1 MASCAVELVEQHSRA
16 ACTAGTS
23 YGCASDTAV
32 WTSCRGRF
40 RCAGGPEFA
49 CGYPPGKPRY
59 SCRCDGADDWLVAS
73 TRPRGARHSGARV
86 AVCLFGQTRDHF
98 AGGERSVHAQM
109 RSTILNATALG
120 VPVDVFVDTWAET
133 WGRDERGGRVDINW
147 HAEFGK
153 PLVALTVERTP
164 PDASLLLNGLRLPTH
179 VVREAPLYYSGTL
192 PLLWK
197 LRGCAAAIGRW
208 ENASGFE
215 YAAVLSA
222 RMDAKFWTEVVAQ
235 RLVETTRAILAGAA
249 GPSSLFFVNTGSLI
263 LSRQLGDKYAVG
275 TSAAMRYYL
284 DAWSRAEALWRAAPG
299 APLVGE
305 RLMHAHIADAPFNVT
320 AIGLKGDNRRIGFRR
335 EVSVRE
341 NSKSLDRL

>member
-1 MASCAVELVEQHSRA
+1 
-16 ACTAGTS
+16 
-23 YGCASDTAV
+23 
-32 WTSCRGRF
+32 
-40 RCAGGPEFA
+40 
-49 CGYPPGKPRY
+49 
-59 SCRCDGADDWLVAS
+59 
-73 TRPRGARHSGARV
+73 
-86 AVCLFGQTRDHF
+86 
-98 AGGERSVHAQM
+98 M

-120 VPVDVFVDTWAET
+120 VPVDVFVDTWAEH
-133 WGRDERGGRVDINW
+133 WGKDERGGRVDINW

-222 RMDAKFWTEVVAQ
+222 RMDTKFWTEVVAR

-249 GPSSLFFVNTGSLI
+249 GPSSLFFVNTGSLV
-263 LSRQLGDKYAVG
+263 LSRQVGDKYAVG

-305 RLMHAHIADAPFNVT
+305 RLMHAHIAAAPFNVT
-320 AIGLKGDNRRIGFRR
+320 AIGLKGTIGRIG
-335 EVSVRE
+335 VPS
-341 NSKSLDRL
+341 

>member
-1 MASCAVELVEQHSRA
+1 MMVVCAARSVLESNTKMGRAATYPTIIIIQKYIEAFRATSAETIVCDYWGVDRRSASRALVRGVNVNMASCAVELVEQHSRA

-23 YGCASDTAV
+23 YGCAGDTAV

-49 CGYPPGKPRY
+49 CGYPPGNPRY

-73 TRPRGARHSGARV
+73 TRPRGARHTGARV

-120 VPVDVFVDTWAET
+120 VPVDVFVDTWAEH
-133 WGRDERGGRVDINW
+133 WGKDERGGRVDINW

-164 PDASLLLNGLRLPTH
+164 PDASLLLNGLRLPTY

-208 ENASGFE
+208 ENGSGFE

-222 RMDAKFWTEVVAQ
+222 RMDSKFWTVVVAR

-249 GPSSLFFVNTGSLI
+249 GRPRSSSST
-263 LSRQLGDKYAVG
+263 
-275 TSAAMRYYL
+275 
-284 DAWSRAEALWRAAPG
+284 RAA
-299 APLVGE
+299 
-305 RLMHAHIADAPFNVT
+305 
-320 AIGLKGDNRRIGFRR
+320 
-335 EVSVRE
+335 S
-341 NSKSLDRL
+341 S